1 MAVTRAPKKGAKAG
15 KSKSKPAAKKS
26 SVKKPVAKKV
36 KPAKKVVKI
45 PQKAVLDAKDVAQI
59 VKVKELVIQQ
69 KSVLAELQSRGIENI
84 HRIVKKA
91 DQDLV
96 LIARELEDSVP
107 KQVEKLRKVG
117 LSPFRMLKKS

>member
-1 MAVTRAPKKGAKAG
+1 MAVTRAPKKSAKAG
-15 KSKSKPAAKKS
+15 KSKSKPAVKKS
-26 SVKKPVAKKV
+26 SAK
-36 KPAKKVVKI
+36 KPAKKVIKI

-69 KSVLAELQSRGIENI
+69 KSVLAELESRGITNI

-107 KQVEKLRKVG
+107 KQARVRVNLRQKRVQ
-117 LSPFRMLKKS
+117 LKNLLLKK